1 MAAGRAG
8 RPADL
13 MRAALARR
21 ASAARPGKSAAAAAP
36 ADPSGPAGADDT
48 REAPAGVTPP
58 ADLEPVGRVVDS
70 YGVDGRIKV
79 HPFGAMDESVLLACN
94 QWWVH
99 PPAGAPSAGTAA
111 QAARV
116 PWQVSRARV
125 HGAVIVARVAGLADR
140 EAALRWRGAE
150 ILVSRARFP
159 APAEGEYYWVDLV
172 GCQVF
177 DRAGAA
183 LGRVEA
189 VDDHGAH
196 ALLRVAPTHGASFLI
211 PFVEAYVDRVDLAAR
226 RIEVDWQADY

>member
-1 MAAGRAG
+1 
-8 RPADL
+8 

-21 ASAARPGKSAAAAAP
+21 AAAVDAGN
-36 ADPSGPAGADDT
+36 PAGAGDVGVGQ
-48 REAPAGVTPP
+48 AGAAPP

-79 HPFGAMDESVLLACN
+79 QPFGPVADSVLLACN
-94 QWWVH
+94 QWWAC
-99 PPAGAPSAGTAA
+99 PPAGAPSAGRPLQSAA
-111 QAARV
+111 V

-125 HGAVIVARVAGLADR
+125 HGALIVARVAGLADR
-140 EAALRWRGAE
+140 EAALGWRGAE

-159 APAEGEYYWVDLV
+159 APADGEYYWVDLV
-172 GCQVF
+172 GCQVL
-177 DRAGAA
+177 DRAGTA

-196 ALLRVAPTHGASFLI
+196 ALLRVAPAHGASSFLI